1 MYHHISDHE
10 LIEWC
15 NKWDLLT
22 KIQKR
27 LITLLEESP
36 RVGNYSDIVKFCGI
50 NVNNQTANVK
60 QIKKL
65 VEWGII
71 TISDFEEKDKEELE
85 HQIGIA
91 INSRTKTFRLT
102 ENWFKTFSDLE
113 NNKIMEKAING
124 VMDKNKKRDATS
136 AEIILNALRGGV
148 K

>member
-113 NNKIMEKAING
+113 NNKIMEKTIND
-124 VMDKNKKRDATS
+124 VMDKK
-136 AEIILNALRGGV
+136 V
-148 K
+148 Y

>member
-15 NKWDLLT
+15 NKWDLLS

-102 ENWFKTFSDLE
+102 ENWFKTFNDLE
-113 NNKIMEKAING
+113 NNKIMEKNH
-124 VMDKNKKRDATS
+124 K
-136 AEIILNALRGGV
+136 
-148 K
+148 

>member
-15 NKWDLLT
+15 NKWDLFS

-124 VMDKNKKRDATS
+124 VMDKNKKAC
-136 AEIILNALRGGV
+136 
-148 K
+148 

>member
-1 MYHHISDHE
+1 MYHHISYHE

-15 NKWDLLT
+15 NKWDLLS

-102 ENWFKTFSDLE
+102 ENWFKIFSDLE

-124 VMDKNKKRDATS
+124 VMDKNKKAC
-136 AEIILNALRGGV
+136 
-148 K
+148 

>member
-1 MYHHISDHE
+1 MYHRISDHE

-15 NKWDLLT
+15 NKWDLLS

-113 NNKIMEKAING
+113 NNKIMEKTIND
-124 VMDKNKKRDATS
+124 VMDKKAY
-136 AEIILNALRGGV
+136 
-148 K
+148 

>member
-15 NKWDLLT
+15 NKWDLLS

-113 NNKIMEKAING
+113 NNKIMEKAINDI
-124 VMDKNKKRDATS
+124 VDKNKKAC
-136 AEIILNALRGGV
+136 
-148 K
+148 

>member
-15 NKWDLLT
+15 NKWDLLS

-124 VMDKNKKRDATS
+124 VMDKNKKS
-136 AEIILNALRGGV
+136 MLKILRSKL
-148 K
+148 

>member
-102 ENWFKTFSDLE
+102 ENWFKTFGDLE
-113 NNKIMEKAING
+113 CNKIMEKAING
-124 VMDKNKKRDATS
+124 VMDKSVPKILRS
-136 AEIILNALRGGV
+136 EI
-148 K
+148 

>member
-1 MYHHISDHE
+1 MYHHISNHE

-15 NKWDLLT
+15 NKWDLLS

-113 NNKIMEKAING
+113 NNKIMEKTING
-124 VMDKNKKRDATS
+124 VMDKKAY
-136 AEIILNALRGGV
+136 
-148 K
+148 

>member
-15 NKWDLLT
+15 NKWDLLS

-113 NNKIMEKAING
+113 NNKIMEKNHKWCYG
-124 VMDKNKKRDATS
+124 
-136 AEIILNALRGGV
+136 
-148 K
+148 

>member
-50 NVNNQTANVK
+50 NVNNQSANVK

-65 VEWGII
+65 VEWGMI

-113 NNKIMEKAING
+113 NNKIMEKTING
-124 VMDKNKKRDATS
+124 VMDKNKKRINKRS
-136 AEIILNALRGGV
+136 KL
-148 K
+148 

>member
-1 MYHHISDHE
+1 MYYHISDHE

-15 NKWDLLT
+15 NKWDLLS

-50 NVNNQTANVK
+50 NVNNQTATVK

-124 VMDKNKKRDATS
+124 VMDKNKKAC
-136 AEIILNALRGGV
+136 
-148 K
+148 

>member
-15 NKWDLLT
+15 NKWDLLS

-113 NNKIMEKAING
+113 NNKIMEKTING
-124 VMDKNKKRDATS
+124 IMDKNKKAC
-136 AEIILNALRGGV
+136 
-148 K
+148 

>member
-15 NKWDLLT
+15 NKWDLLS

-27 LITLLEESP
+27 LIALLEESP

-124 VMDKNKKRDATS
+124 VMDKNKKAY
-136 AEIILNALRGGV
+136 
-148 K
+148 

>member
-15 NKWDLLT
+15 NKWDLLS

-102 ENWFKTFSDLE
+102 ENWFKTFSNLE
-113 NNKIMEKAING
+113 NNKIMEKNH
-124 VMDKNKKRDATS
+124 K
-136 AEIILNALRGGV
+136 
-148 K
+148 

>member
-1 MYHHISDHE
+1 MYYHISDHE

-15 NKWDLLT
+15 NKWDLLS

-27 LITLLEESP
+27 LIALLEESP

-124 VMDKNKKRDATS
+124 VMDKNKKAY
-136 AEIILNALRGGV
+136 
-148 K
+148 

>member
-1 MYHHISDHE
+1 MYYHISDHE

-27 LITLLEESP
+27 LIALLEESP

-124 VMDKNKKRDATS
+124 VMDKNKKAC
-136 AEIILNALRGGV
+136 
-148 K
+148 

>member
-1 MYHHISDHE
+1 MYHYISDLE
-10 LIEWC
+10 LIKWC
-15 NKWDLLT
+15 NKWDLLS

-113 NNKIMEKAING
+113 NNKIMEKTING
-124 VMDKNKKRDATS
+124 VMDKNKKKRI
-136 AEIILNALRGGV
+136 ENI
-148 K
+148 KE

>member
-27 LITLLEESP
+27 LIALLEESP

-113 NNKIMEKAING
+113 NNKIMEKTING
-124 VMDKNKKRDATS
+124 VMDKNKKAC
-136 AEIILNALRGGV
+136 
-148 K
+148 

>member
-1 MYHHISDHE
+1 MYYHISDHE

-15 NKWDLLT
+15 NKWDLLS

-113 NNKIMEKAING
+113 NNKIMEKAINC
-124 VMDKNKKRDATS
+124 VMDKNKKAC
-136 AEIILNALRGGV
+136 
-148 K
+148 

>member
-27 LITLLEESP
+27 LIALLEESP

-60 QIKKL
+60 HIKKL

-124 VMDKNKKRDATS
+124 VMDKNKKAC
-136 AEIILNALRGGV
+136 
-148 K
+148 

>member
-15 NKWDLLT
+15 NKWDLLS

-124 VMDKNKKRDATS
+124 VMDKNKKKAY
-136 AEIILNALRGGV
+136 
-148 K
+148 

>member
-15 NKWDLLT
+15 NKWDLLS

-27 LITLLEESP
+27 LIALLEESP

-50 NVNNQTANVK
+50 NVNNQSANVK

-65 VEWGII
+65 VEWRII

-124 VMDKNKKRDATS
+124 VMDKNKKAC
-136 AEIILNALRGGV
+136 
-148 K
+148 

>member
-1 MYHHISDHE
+1 MYHHISNHE

-15 NKWDLLT
+15 NKWDLLS

-113 NNKIMEKAING
+113 NNKIMEKNH
-124 VMDKNKKRDATS
+124 K
-136 AEIILNALRGGV
+136 
-148 K
+148 

>member
-15 NKWDLLT
+15 NKWDLLS

-27 LITLLEESP
+27 LIALLEESP

-50 NVNNQTANVK
+50 NVNNQSANVK

-124 VMDKNKKRDATS
+124 VMDKNKKAC
-136 AEIILNALRGGV
+136 
-148 K
+148 

>member
-1 MYHHISDHE
+1 MNDLLWIQKGVKKKMYHHISDHE

-15 NKWDLLT
+15 NKWDLLS

-91 INSRTKTFRLT
+91 INSRSELPPP
-102 ENWFKTFSDLE
+102 
-113 NNKIMEKAING
+113 
-124 VMDKNKKRDATS
+124 
-136 AEIILNALRGGV
+136 
-148 K
+148 

>member
-27 LITLLEESP
+27 LIALLEESP

-113 NNKIMEKAING
+113 NTKIMEKAING
-124 VMDKNKKRDATS
+124 AMDKNKKAC
-136 AEIILNALRGGV
+136 
-148 K
+148 

>member
-15 NKWDLLT
+15 NKWDLLS

-27 LITLLEESP
+27 LIALLEESP

-65 VEWGII
+65 VEWGSCF
-71 TISDFEEKDKEELE
+71 TISQLKGRDYLWKEIVYPKE
-85 HQIGIA
+85 I
-91 INSRTKTFRLT
+91 K
-102 ENWFKTFSDLE
+102 END
-113 NNKIMEKAING
+113 
-124 VMDKNKKRDATS
+124 
-136 AEIILNALRGGV
+136 
-148 K
+148 

>member
-1 MYHHISDHE
+1 MYHHISDNE
-10 LIEWC
+10 LIELC

-36 RVGNYSDIVKFCGI
+36 RIGNYSDIVKFCGI
-50 NVNNQTANVK
+50 NTNNQTANVK

-65 VEWGII
+65 VKWGMI

-102 ENWFKTFSDLE
+102 ENWFKTFSNLE
-113 NNKIMEKAING
+113 NNKIMEKATNG
-124 VMDKNKKRDATS
+124 VMDKNKKAY
-136 AEIILNALRGGV
+136 
-148 K
+148 

>member
-1 MYHHISDHE
+1 MYHRISDHE

-27 LITLLEESP
+27 LIALLEESP

-124 VMDKNKKRDATS
+124 VMDKNKKAC
-136 AEIILNALRGGV
+136 
-148 K
+148 

>member
-1 MYHHISDHE
+1 MYYHISDHE

-27 LITLLEESP
+27 LIALLEESP

-113 NNKIMEKAING
+113 CNKIMEKAING
-124 VMDKNKKRDATS
+124 VMDKNKKS
-136 AEIILNALRGGV
+136 MLKILRSKL
-148 K
+148 

>member
-15 NKWDLLT
+15 NKWDLFS

-91 INSRTKTFRLT
+91 INSRIKTFRLT

-124 VMDKNKKRDATS
+124 VMDKNKKAC
-136 AEIILNALRGGV
+136 
-148 K
+148 

>member
-15 NKWDLLT
+15 NKWDLLS

-124 VMDKNKKRDATS
+124 VMDKNKKAY
-136 AEIILNALRGGV
+136 
-148 K
+148 

>member
-1 MYHHISDHE
+1 MYHHISDNE
-10 LIEWC
+10 LIELC

-124 VMDKNKKRDATS
+124 VMDKNKKAC
-136 AEIILNALRGGV
+136 
-148 K
+148 

>member
-15 NKWDLLT
+15 NKWNLLS

-27 LITLLEESP
+27 LIALLEESP

-102 ENWFKTFSDLE
+102 ENWFKIFGDLE
-113 NNKIMEKAING
+113 NNKIMEKTIND
-124 VMDKNKKRDATS
+124 VMDKNKKAY
-136 AEIILNALRGGV
+136 
-148 K
+148 

>member
-1 MYHHISDHE
+1 MYHRISDHE

-113 NNKIMEKAING
+113 NNKIMEKTIND
-124 VMDKNKKRDATS
+124 VMDKNKKAY
-136 AEIILNALRGGV
+136 
-148 K
+148 

>member
-15 NKWDLLT
+15 NKWDLLS

-50 NVNNQTANVK
+50 NVNNQSANVK

-113 NNKIMEKAING
+113 NNKIMEKTIND
-124 VMDKNKKRDATS
+124 VMVKNKKAY
-136 AEIILNALRGGV
+136 
-148 K
+148 

>member
-27 LITLLEESP
+27 LIALLEESP

-50 NVNNQTANVK
+50 NVNNQSANVK

-85 HQIGIA
+85 HQIGID

-113 NNKIMEKAING
+113 NNKIMEKTING
-124 VMDKNKKRDATS
+124 IMDKNKR
-136 AEIILNALRGGV
+136 R
-148 K
+148 